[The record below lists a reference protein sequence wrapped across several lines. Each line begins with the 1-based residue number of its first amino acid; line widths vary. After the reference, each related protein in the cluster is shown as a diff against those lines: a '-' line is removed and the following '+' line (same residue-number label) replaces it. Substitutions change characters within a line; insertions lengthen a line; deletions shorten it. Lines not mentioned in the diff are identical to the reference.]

1 MLKIT
6 DLITNKEL
14 DRKEM
19 TEVRGG
25 FDPFS
30 FLASTTISSKVADVD
45 QVFNLALGQGNAG
58 QVTNNQAISGG
69 NGATF
74 APVDQTQTQYNNMF
88 LTDIGNVSVS

>member
-6 DLITNKEL
+6 DLITNKEM
-14 DRKEM
+14 DSKEM

-30 FLASTTISSKVADVD
+30 FLASTTINTKVADVD

-69 NGATF
+69 NGVIF
-74 APVDQTQTQYNNMF
+74 APVHQTQTQYND
-88 LTDIGNVSVS
+88 LYLSDIGNVSVS

>member
-6 DLITNKEL
+6 DLMTNKEM
-14 DRKEM
+14 DHKEM

-30 FLASTTISSKVADVD
+30 FLASTTINSKVADVD

-74 APVDQTQTQYNNMF
+74 APVTQTQSQFNDMY

>member
-6 DLITNKEL
+6 DLITNKEM

-30 FLASTTISSKVADVD
+30 FLASTSINSKVADVD
-45 QVFNLALGQGNAG
+45 QVFNLTLGQGNAG

-69 NGATF
+69 NGVTF
-74 APVDQTQTQYNNMF
+74 APVLQTQTQFNDMY